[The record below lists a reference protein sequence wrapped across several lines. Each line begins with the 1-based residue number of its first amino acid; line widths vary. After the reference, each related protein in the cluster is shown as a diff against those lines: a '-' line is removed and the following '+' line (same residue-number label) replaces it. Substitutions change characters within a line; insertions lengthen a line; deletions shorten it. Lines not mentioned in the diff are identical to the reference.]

1 TREGSDSRRFA
12 MHRIALGLVSFVG
25 LVVLSACGGSVPA
38 DAPMPDDLGLPVP
51 AGTYAGEYPVTAR
64 VMLGGVQLTQMTQ
77 VTAFTQAFDAD
88 GRPLAENGEPMQA
101 GRSYEQAMPDGT
113 AMITVISIE
122 SDTATIRVNYDVSMT
137 TQAGGQQ
144 MLLTGTGFYTFSP
157 KVDGTLYSTIRM
169 DLSAPTASG
178 VTIGLSMEG
187 SGFLSR

>member
-1 TREGSDSRRFA
+1 MR
-12 MHRIALGLVSFVG
+12 RIALELVS
-25 LVVLSACGGSVPA
+25 LVALMLLSACGGPVPA
-38 DAPMPDDLGLPVP
+38 AAPMPDDLGLPVP

-64 VMLGGVQLTQMTQ
+64 VMLGGMQLTQMTQ
-77 VTAFTQAFDAD
+77 STAFTQAFGAD
-88 GRPLAENGEPMQA
+88 GRPLAEDGQPMQV
-101 GRSYEQAMPDGT
+101 GRSYEQVMSDGT
-113 AMITVISIE
+113 ATITVTSIE
-122 SDTATIRVNYDVSMT
+122 SDASTVRVDYDVSMT
-137 TQAGGQQ
+137 TQASGQQ